1 MIVID
6 ACASRVLVEAMAD
19 GKLPNFKAL
28 AETGYFSPNCLS
40 IFPSITHA
48 ATASLATP
56 QNLWYCRS
64 RFIHC
69 TNSVLHISG
78 AICGLVVHGPA

>member
-48 ATASLATP
+48 ATAS
-56 QNLWYCRS
+56 
-64 RFIHC
+64 
-69 TNSVLHISG
+69 
-78 AICGLVVHGPA
+78 